1 MGARLA
7 HLEVEA
13 TLRALLR
20 RFPDLELAIPSE
32 DVEWSRDTFL
42 RCAKAL
48 PITW

>member
-13 TLRALLR
+13 TLRALLT
-20 RFPDLELAIPSE
+20 RFPGLELTIAPE
-32 DVEWSRDTFL
+32 DVQWSPDTFL
-42 RCAKAL
+42 RCASAL